1 MTTEEVAHNLVR
13 LCKEGKYPEAYDMYA
28 EDAVSMEMDGLLEG
42 EQITKGKSNIIEGF
56 NEWQS
61 NIQEMHGGSVG
72 EPVVAGNHFVVPMT
86 SDVTFKQGGRV
97 QMDEL
102 CVYEVANGQIKKAQF
117 FYEVPPQ

>member
-1 MTTEEVAHNLVR
+1 MTTEEVAQKLVG
-13 LCKEGKYPEAYDMYA
+13 LCKEGRYPEAYDMYA
-28 EDAVSMEMDGLLEG
+28 EDAISVEMDGWVAG
-42 EQITKGKSNIIEGF
+42 KQITKGKSNILEGF
-56 NEWQS
+56 NQWQS

-72 EPVVAGNHFVVPMT
+72 DPVVAGNHFVVPMT

-117 FYEVPPQ
+117 FYEVPQQ

>member
-1 MTTEEVAHNLVR
+1 MTTEEVAQKLVR
-13 LCKEGKYPEAYDMYA
+13 LCKEGKYPEAYDLYA
-28 EDAVSMEMDGLLEG
+28 DDAVSVEMDGWAAG
-42 EQITKGKSNIIEGF
+42 EQITKGKANILEGF
-56 NEWQS
+56 NQWQS

-72 EPVVAGNHFVVPMT
+72 DAVVAGNHFVVPMT

-117 FYEVPPQ
+117 FYELPPQ

>member
-1 MTTEEVAHNLVR
+1 MTTEEVAQKLVR
-13 LCKEGKYPEAYDMYA
+13 LCKEGKYSEAYDLYA
-28 EDAVSMEMDGLLEG
+28 EDAVSVEMDGWVAG
-42 EQITKGKSNIIEGF
+42 EQITKGKSNILEGF

-72 EPVVAGNHFVVPMT
+72 DPVVAGNHFVVPMT

-102 CVYEVANGQIKKAQF
+102 CVYEVADGKIKKAQF

>member
-1 MTTEEVAHNLVR
+1 MTTEEVAQELVR
-13 LCKEGKYPEAYDMYA
+13 LCKEGKYPEAYDLYA
-28 EDAVSMEMDGLLEG
+28 EDAVSVEMDGWIAG
-42 EQITKGKSNIIEGF
+42 EQITKGKANILEGF
-56 NEWQS
+56 NQWQS

-72 EPVVAGNHFVVPMT
+72 DPVVAGNHFVVPMT

-102 CVYEVANGQIKKAQF
+102 CVYEVADGQIKKAQF

>member
-1 MTTEEVAHNLVR
+1 MTTEEVAQKLVHF
-13 LCKEGKYPEAYDMYA
+13 CKEGKYPEAYDLYA
-28 EDAVSMEMDGLLEG
+28 DDAVSVEMDGWLAG
-42 EQITKGKSNIIEGF
+42 EQVTKGKANILEGF
-56 NEWQS
+56 NQWQS

-72 EPVVAGNHFVVPMT
+72 DPVVAGNHFVVPMT

-117 FYEVPPQ
+117 FYEFPPQ

>member
-1 MTTEEVAHNLVR
+1 MTTEEVAQKLVR
-13 LCKEGKYPEAYDMYA
+13 FCKEGKYPEAYDLYA
-28 EDAVSMEMDGLLEG
+28 DDAVSVEIDGWEAG
-42 EQITKGKSNIIEGF
+42 EQVTKGKANILEGF
-56 NEWQS
+56 NQWQS

-72 EPVVAGNHFVVPMT
+72 DAVVAGNHFVVPMT

-117 FYEVPPQ
+117 FYELPPQ

>member
-1 MTTEEVAHNLVR
+1 
-13 LCKEGKYPEAYDMYA
+13 
-28 EDAVSMEMDGLLEG
+28 
-42 EQITKGKSNIIEGF
+42 
-56 NEWQS
+56 
-61 NIQEMHGGSVG
+61 MHGVSVG
-72 EPVVAGNHFVVPMT
+72 DPVVSRNHFVAPTT

>member
-1 MTTEEVAHNLVR
+1 MTTEEVARNLVR
-13 LCKEGKYPEAYDMYA
+13 LCKEGKYPEAYDLYA
-28 EDAVSMEMDGLLEG
+28 EDAISVEMDGWVAG
-42 EQITKGKSNIIEGF
+42 EQITKGKSNILEGF

-72 EPVVAGNHFVVPMT
+72 DPVVAGNHFVVPMT

>member
-1 MTTEEVAHNLVR
+1 MKTEEVAHKLVR
-13 LCKEGKYPEAYDMYA
+13 LCKEGKYPEAYDLYA
-28 EDAVSMEMDGLLEG
+28 EDAISVEMDGWVAG
-42 EQITKGKSNIIEGF
+42 EQITKGKSSILEGF

-72 EPVVAGNHFVVPMT
+72 DPVVAGNHFVVPMT

-97 QMDEL
+97 KMDEL
-102 CVYEVANGQIKKAQF
+102 CVYEVADGQIKKAQF

>member
-1 MTTEEVAHNLVR
+1 MTTEEVAKKLVR
-13 LCKEGKYPEAYDMYA
+13 LCKEGRYPEAYDMYA
-28 EDAVSMEMDGLLEG
+28 EDAVSMEMDGWVAG
-42 EQITKGKSNIIEGF
+42 EQITKGKSNIFEGF
-56 NEWQS
+56 NQWQS

-72 EPVVAGNHFVVPMT
+72 DPVVAGNHFVVPMT